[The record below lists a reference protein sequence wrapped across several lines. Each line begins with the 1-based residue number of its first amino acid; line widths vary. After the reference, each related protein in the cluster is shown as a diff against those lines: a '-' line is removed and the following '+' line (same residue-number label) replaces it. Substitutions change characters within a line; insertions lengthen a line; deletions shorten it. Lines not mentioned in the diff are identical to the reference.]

1 MRAFVRNV
9 KSDEFLC
16 DYHQATHTAA
26 TKRRKKNPY
35 FSRITIWRKM
45 PLSQEINNFIKVIH
59 TRLYQE
65 LLHLF
70 FALKSPRSNPH
81 PDKAFF
87 V

>member
-1 MRAFVRNV
+1 MSFCVIII
-9 KSDEFLC
+9 KPHIQQQQKEE
-16 DYHQATHTAA
+16 
-26 TKRRKKNPY
+26 KKNPY

-70 FALKSPRSNPH
+70 FALKYPRSNPH